1 MNELFSYFTDVERIG
16 TLIAK
21 FGGSIFGALLIVII
35 GVYVA
40 KIVRKFII
48 SALKRAKF
56 DELLSK
62 FLSNVV
68 YYALLVFVSFAAIK
82 QIGVDTTSLLAALG
96 AAGLAIGLAMEGS
109 LRNLAAGVVLIVFR
123 PFGDGD
129 FIEVKGVQGFVEDVQ
144 LFNTIVVT
152 LDNETVI
159 FPNSEVTS
167 SKIINY
173 SRKPYID
180 VEVKFWLKSDEDIE
194 YVRSIAVKSASTL
207 DLILD
212 EPAPVL
218 QCLEFDDAGLKVQV
232 EGACNP
238 ADREAALFALTE
250 VLQKAF
256 REAGIEL
263 SAPTRRNISV

>member
-1 MNELFSYFTDVERIG
+1 MNELFSYFTDMERIG
-16 TLIAK
+16 QLIAK
-21 FGGSIFGALLIVII
+21 FGGTIFGALLIVII
-35 GVYVA
+35 GVYFA
-40 KIVRKFII
+40 KLIRKFII

-62 FLSNVV
+62 FLSTVV
-68 YYALLVFVSFAAIK
+68 YYALIVFVSFAAIK

-109 LRNLAAGVVLIVFR
+109 LRNLAAGVVLIIFR
-123 PFGDGD
+123 PFSDND
-129 FIEVKGVQGFVEDVQ
+129 FIEVQGIQGVVEDVQ
-144 LFNTIVVT
+144 LFNTILVT

-167 SKIINY
+167 HKIINY
-173 SRKPYID
+173 SRKPYVD
-180 VEVKFWLKSDEDIE
+180 VEVKFWLKSDEDIDF
-194 YVRSIAVKSASTL
+194 VRDVAVKSAATL

-212 EPAPVL
+212 EPAPIL
-218 QCLEFDDAGLKVQV
+218 QCLAFDEAGLKVQV
-232 EGACNP
+232 EGACEP
-238 ADREAALFALTE
+238 ANREPALFALTE

-263 SAPTRRNISV
+263 SAPTRRNI